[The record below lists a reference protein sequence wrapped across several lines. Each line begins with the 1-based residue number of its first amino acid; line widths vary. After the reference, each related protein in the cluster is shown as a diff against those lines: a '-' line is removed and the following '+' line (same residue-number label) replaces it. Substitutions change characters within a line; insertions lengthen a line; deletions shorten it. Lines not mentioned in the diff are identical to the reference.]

1 VAPGTWLNPGL
12 TTKRSEMPEMQPI
25 NVGVVGLGRIG
36 WLFHV
41 KQLAQNP
48 RYRLTACVDILPERR
63 KEAENIYHCQTFD
76 TLDAFLKSG
85 VADLAVLCTMSAAH
99 CRHTVSTSWSKNP
112 WP

>member
-1 VAPGTWLNPGL
+1 
-12 TTKRSEMPEMQPI
+12 MPEMQPI

-85 VADLAVLCTMSAAH
+85 VADLAVLCTMSATTAG
-99 CRHTVSTSWSKNP
+99 TPSPPSKPGSTSLSKTP